1 MAEKC
6 LIIGLGQIA
15 MGYDLNHDPA
25 VAVCSHSR
33 AISLHPDF
41 ELAGAVDP
49 SRLQQ
54 SLFEKHYARPAFDD
68 IASAM
73 MQLQPSVVV
82 IASPSESHAKVLNQV
97 LSRAKPK
104 IILCEKPLAYDLTEA
119 SDMVDACNI
128 AGIELYVNYMRRT
141 DPGVMEVKRRIEEN
155 EISAPI
161 KGVVWYSKGFLNNGS
176 HFFNLLEFWLG
187 KFVGFKLIN
196 AGRLWDGIDPEPEVE
211 VEFDHGRVTF
221 ISAWEEAFSHYT
233 VELVSQSGRLR
244 YEQGGELIEWQSVLS
259 DRSFSGYKIL
269 NIMPEKI
276 ANGMSKYQWHVYEQL
291 SASFDGKENTLC
303 TGRQALSTL
312 ESMHKIIKERGL

>member
-6 LIIGLGQIA
+6 LIIGLGQIG
-15 MGYDLNHDPA
+15 MGYDLDQDPA
-25 VAVCSHSR
+25 IAVYSHAQ

-41 ELAGAVDP
+41 ELVGGVDL
-49 SRLQQ
+49 SRLQK
-54 SLFEKHYARPAFDD
+54 SLFEKHNERPAFDD

-73 MQLQPSVVV
+73 MQLKPSVVV

-119 SDMVDACNI
+119 SDMVDTCNI